1 MSKIF
6 SKKGTIILLIFIPAL
21 FLLLYLNR
29 DRIIPLF
36 FAQQTPQGVD
46 QGMKTEELPEGEI
59 EIVMENLDIPWE
71 ITFISEQE
79 FLVSQRPG
87 SVLYVQN
94 NEIASLFEI
103 ESVRHIGEGGL
114 LGMALHPQFDQN
126 RYVYLYLTV
135 DDANGVENMVLR
147 YTLEGTELTNEFV
160 VLENIPG
167 ARTHNGGRIAFGP
180 DGYLYITTGDAQE
193 VNLSQET
200 NSLAGKILRVTDEG
214 DIPEDNP
221 FGNEVYSYGHRN
233 PQGIMWDS
241 EGNLWSTEHGPT
253 ARDELNL
260 ILPGENYGWP
270 EIRGDEEQEGMVTP
284 VLHSGDNYT
293 WAPSGGVYWDGS
305 IFFGGLR
312 GSAIYEARLG
322 ENNEVSEF
330 LIHFDGEFGRIRNVQ
345 LGPDGMM
352 YILTNN
358 TDGRG
363 SPIEEDDRIIRINP
377 GMFR

>member
-6 SKKGTIILLIFIPAL
+6 SKKGLLIFLILLPL
-21 FLLLYLNR
+21 LFFLLYINR
-29 DRIIPLF
+29 DRIVPLF

-46 QGMKTEELPEGEI
+46 EGVKTEKLEEGE
-59 EIVMENLDIPWE
+59 MEVVLDNLDIPWE
-71 ITFISEQE
+71 IAFISTEE

-87 SVLYVQN
+87 TLLHVKNGQ
-94 NEIASLFEI
+94 I
-103 ESVRHIGEGGL
+103 ETINITDVEHIGEGGL
-114 LGMALHPQFDQN
+114 LGMALDPQFDEN
-126 RYVYLYLTV
+126 NYVYLYFTV
-135 DDANGVENMVLR
+135 DDSNGITNTVLR
-147 YTLEGTELTNEFV
+147 YTFEGTALTDEYT
-160 VLENIPG
+160 VLDNIPG

-193 VNLSQET
+193 VNLSQDID
-200 NSLAGKILRVTDEG
+200 SLAGKILRVTAKG

-221 FGNEVYSYGHRN
+221 FGTDVYSYGHRN

-270 EIRGDEEQEGMVTP
+270 EIIGDEEQEGMLTP
-284 VLHSGDNYT
+284 VLHSGNNYT

-312 GSAIYEARLG
+312 GSAVYEARLG

-330 LIHFDGEFGRIRNVQ
+330 LIHFEGEFGRVRNVQ

-352 YILTNN
+352 YLLTNN

-363 SPIEEDDRIIRINP
+363 TPEESDDRIIRFNP
-377 GMFR
+377 SMFR

>member
-6 SKKGTIILLIFIPAL
+6 SKKGLLILLILLPLL
-21 FLLLYLNR
+21 FLLLYINR
-29 DRIIPLF
+29 DRLVPLF

-46 QGMKTEELPEGEI
+46 EGVKTEKLEEGE
-59 EIVMENLDIPWE
+59 MEVVLDNLDIPWE
-71 ITFISEQE
+71 IAFISTEE
-79 FLVSQRPG
+79 SLVSQRPG
-87 SVLYVQN
+87 TLLHVKNGQ
-94 NEIASLFEI
+94 I
-103 ESVRHIGEGGL
+103 ETINIPDVEHIGEGGL
-114 LGMALHPQFDQN
+114 LGMALDPQFDEN
-126 RYVYLYLTV
+126 NYVYLYFTV
-135 DDANGVENMVLR
+135 DDSNGITNTVLR
-147 YTLEGTELTNEFV
+147 YTLEGTALTDEYT
-160 VLENIPG
+160 VLDNIPG
-167 ARTHNGGRIAFGP
+167 ARTHNGGRIAFGL

-193 VNLSQET
+193 VNLSQDID
-200 NSLAGKILRVTDEG
+200 SLAGKILRVTAEG

-221 FGNEVYSYGHRN
+221 FGTEVYSYGHRN

-270 EIRGDEEQEGMVTP
+270 EIIGDEEQEGMLTP
-284 VLHSGDNYT
+284 VLHSGNNYT

-312 GSAIYEARLG
+312 GSAVYEARLG
-322 ENNEVSEF
+322 ENNEVGEF
-330 LIHFDGEFGRIRNVQ
+330 LIHFEGEFGRIRNVQ

-352 YILTNN
+352 YLLTNN

-363 SPIEEDDRIIRINP
+363 TPEESDDRIIRFNP
-377 GMFR
+377 SMFR